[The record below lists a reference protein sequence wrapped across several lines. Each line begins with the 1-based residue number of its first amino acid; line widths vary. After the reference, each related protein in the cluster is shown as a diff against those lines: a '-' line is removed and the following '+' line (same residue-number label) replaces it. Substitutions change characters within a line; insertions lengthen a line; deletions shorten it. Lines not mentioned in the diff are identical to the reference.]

1 MTENGAMK
9 EYRRWLAS
17 DRVSGDMKEELL
29 SIGDNDGEIR
39 MRFSAPLSFGTAG
52 LRGTMGAGINNM
64 NVHTVA
70 WATQGFSDYIN
81 ANGGGACAIA
91 YDTRNNSALFAQE
104 SAEVLAANGIK
115 VYIFDSARP
124 TPELSFAVRELGCRA
139 GINITASHNPKEY
152 NGYKAYW
159 EDGAQLAPEQAAAVS
174 DYMGKCDVLGGAV
187 RISFDEG
194 VKDGRIVF
202 LGGDFDEKYMERV
215 LEQRVNKNAI
225 PSQSDMTIVYTP
237 LHGAGHR
244 LVPETLRRAG

>member
-152 NGYKAYW
+152 NGYKVYW
-159 EDGAQLAPEQAAAVS
+159 EDGAQVTAPKDHEIIDEVE
-174 DYMGKCDVLGGAV
+174 LIP
-187 RISFDEG
+187 ISI
-194 VKDGRIVF
+194 R
-202 LGGDFDEKYMERV
+202 
-215 LEQRVNKNAI
+215 
-225 PSQSDMTIVYTP
+225 
-237 LHGAGHR
+237 
-244 LVPETLRRAG
+244 

>member
-124 TPELSFAVRELGCRA
+124 TPELSFAVRELG
-139 GINITASHNPKEY
+139 
-152 NGYKAYW
+152 
-159 EDGAQLAPEQAAAVS
+159 
-174 DYMGKCDVLGGAV
+174 
-187 RISFDEG
+187 
-194 VKDGRIVF
+194 
-202 LGGDFDEKYMERV
+202 
-215 LEQRVNKNAI
+215 
-225 PSQSDMTIVYTP
+225 
-237 LHGAGHR
+237 
-244 LVPETLRRAG
+244 